1 MGAERKGLLR
11 GGSQPSFYAVSLTP
25 SIRVSIEYR
34 VSDIRE
40 FKSEL
45 ARASFPEFIFSL
57 GREWLVS
64 HHLFLRAAGAIN
76 QS

>member
-1 MGAERKGLLR
+1 MQKGRACSGEGVNPLFMLW
-11 GGSQPSFYAVSLTP
+11 SLTL
-25 SIRVSIEYR
+25 SIRVSTQMLC
-34 VSDIRE
+34 DIRE

-45 ARASFPEFIFSL
+45 AHASFPEFIFSL
-57 GREWLVS
+57 RREWLVS